1 MENLPQEFLMENS
14 SINQQF
20 LELKT
25 GEITAGAYLITI
37 SEILSGIQ
45 QIGTGVLLIVNNFIL
60 DLMWGNDSI
69 YLILIVNMR
78 MAIYRFLEQQF
89 F

>member
-25 GEITAGAYLITI
+25 GEITAGVYLITI

-45 QIGTGVLLIVNNFIL
+45 QIGTGALLIVNNFIL

>member
-14 SINQQF
+14 SINEQF

-25 GEITAGAYLITI
+25 GEITARANLITI

-45 QIGTGVLLIVNNFIL
+45 HIGASALLIVNNFIL

>member
-45 QIGTGVLLIVNNFIL
+45 QIGTGALLIINNFIL

>member
-60 DLMWGNDSI
+60 NLMWGNDSI

>member
-45 QIGTGVLLIVNNFIL
+45 QIGTGALLIVNNFIL

>member
-25 GEITAGAYLITI
+25 GKITAGAYLITI

-45 QIGTGVLLIVNNFIL
+45 QIGTGALLIVNNFIL

-78 MAIYRFLEQQF
+78 MAIY
-89 F
+89 

>member
-14 SINQQF
+14 SINEQF
-20 LELKT
+20 LEHKT
-25 GEITAGAYLITI
+25 VEITAGAYLITI
-37 SEILSGIQ
+37 SDILNGIQ
-45 QIGTGVLLIVNNFIL
+45 HTGAGALLIVSNFIL
-60 DLMWGNDSI
+60 DLMWGNDST

-78 MAIYRFLEQQF
+78 MPIYRFLEQQF